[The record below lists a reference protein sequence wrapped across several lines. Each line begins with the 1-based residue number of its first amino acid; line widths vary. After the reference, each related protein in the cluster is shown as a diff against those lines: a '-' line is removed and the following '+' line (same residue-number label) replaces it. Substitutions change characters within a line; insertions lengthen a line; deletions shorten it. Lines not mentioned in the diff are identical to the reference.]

1 MIHFSR
7 FSVSTNSIK
16 LKVDRVGKKHLC
28 SKYFIIQYSYMQT
41 CWILKLLALS
51 HTLVELFPASYRAIL
66 SSSSW
71 PLLNCWLL
79 KAEDTLRGTEAPR
92 MMSIDTAGCQKPSNS
107 WRHQS
112 RWLERWEW
120 GTYVLRINQAQ
131 SAPDKAEGSVE
142 GRKDEA
148 GPNSQWCSERQPP
161 EPTTILP
168 NKQSNSS
175 IPAVKLHGSVSVSI
189 PPSTWPLPS
198 PEPLEHILYSRD
210 AKQASWL

>member
-16 LKVDRVGKKHLC
+16 LKVDKVGKKHLC

-41 CWILKLLALS
+41 CWIVKLLALS
-51 HTLVELFPASYRAIL
+51 YTLVELFPASYRAIL

-92 MMSIDTAGCQKPSNS
+92 MMSIDTAGCQKPSNG

-131 SAPDKAEGSVE
+131 SALTKQRALWKAEKMKQVPTHSDVQ
-142 GRKDEA
+142 KDSHQNPLLFCQISNPIA
-148 GPNSQWCSERQPP
+148 ASQLSNFMAQYQSASHH
-161 EPTTILP
+161 LP
-168 NKQSNSS
+168 GLFHLQN
-175 IPAVKLHGSVSVSI
+175 H
-189 PPSTWPLPS
+189 
-198 PEPLEHILYSRD
+198 
-210 AKQASWL
+210 